1 MPLLQAENQT
11 DDIQGT
17 IEALPG
23 NEINADQIAEA
34 IMQNMDDQQQQNS
47 QHFISA
53 GKELLFGK
61 ETHYQIMDNLKK
73 SNDVVQDLGY
83 GAYQLMITM
92 IQSGGL
98 SVQDR
103 PDVSAVIIPS
113 GVILM
118 SLAAEF
124 MNESKEFPDITLDQF
139 GDAVEIF
146 THMMLK
152 HDPEFNQEQEEVPD
166 QQMQEQPQQSG
177 ALLNMGG

>member
-11 DDIQGT
+11 DDIQET

-23 NEINADQIAEA
+23 NEVNADQIAEA
-34 IMQNMDDQQQQNS
+34 IMQNMDDQQQQN
-47 QHFISA
+47 FNT
-53 GKELLFGK
+53 LFQRGRNCCLAR

-124 MNESKEFPDITLDQF
+124 MNESNEFPDITLDQF

-152 HDPEFNQEQEEVPD
+152 HDPEFNQEQEEVPE
-166 QQMQEQPQQSG
+166 QQMQEQPQPSG

>member
-1 MPLLQAENQT
+1 
-11 DDIQGT
+11 
-17 IEALPG
+17 
-23 NEINADQIAEA
+23 
-34 IMQNMDDQQQQNS
+34 
-47 QHFISA
+47 
-53 GKELLFGK
+53 
-61 ETHYQIMDNLKK
+61 MDNLKK

-124 MNESKEFPDITLDQF
+124 MNESNEFPDITL
-139 GDAVEIF
+139 
-146 THMMLK
+146 
-152 HDPEFNQEQEEVPD
+152 
-166 QQMQEQPQQSG
+166 
-177 ALLNMGG
+177 